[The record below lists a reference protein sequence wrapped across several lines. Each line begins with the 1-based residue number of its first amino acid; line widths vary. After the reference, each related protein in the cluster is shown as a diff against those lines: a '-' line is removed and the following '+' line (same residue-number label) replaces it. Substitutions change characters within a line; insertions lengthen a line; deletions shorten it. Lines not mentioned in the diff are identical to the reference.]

1 MQGIPDRT
9 RSGQDGFSL
18 VELSVALVMVVFLI
32 AGTISGVASPQAQ
45 RRVHGERML
54 AMEACRSTM
63 EMLRSVDIANLPS
76 YHGHGFDVPGQNGQ
90 PHGLHPNAGDLDGL
104 PGEISVT
111 VDRSTGGIV
120 LYMVTTRVRWSGVT
134 RGGDLAIQS
143 LMGER
148 R

>member
-1 MQGIPDRT
+1 MQGLPDRT
-9 RSGQDGFSL
+9 PGEQGFSL
-18 VELSVALVMVVFLI
+18 VELCVALVVVVFLI
-32 AGTISGVASPQAQ
+32 SGTVSGVASHQAQ

-63 EMLRSVDIANLPS
+63 EMLRSVDISELPT
-76 YHGHGFDVPGQNGQ
+76 YNGHGFDVPGQNGQ
-90 PHGLHPNAGDLDGL
+90 PHGLHPVPGDLDGL

-111 VDRSTGGIV
+111 VDRSSSGIF
-120 LYMVTTRVRWSGVT
+120 LYLVTTRVRWSGVT
-134 RGGDLAIQS
+134 RGGDLSIQC